1 LSQQPRELVVL
12 LLKNVMFRNSE
23 FRSLEDVLVEKYGF
37 GKVEEKEQKISE
49 LKQLIPEE
57 YRKKIVFE
65 EESRAPLVLEEVE
78 RKFSALKIFRG
89 TFLESE
95 VEVYIL
101 GEATQKE
108 NIIVGEEQY
117 IVYTAEYQM
126 VKFVGK
132 SGYAIQQLIE
142 RLTIDF
148 GIEFKSKE
156 WIFHRCEEG

>member
-1 LSQQPRELVVL
+1 MSQQPRELVVL

-49 LKQLIPEE
+49 LKQQIPEE

-78 RKFSALKIFRG
+78 RKLSALKIFKG

-142 RLTIDF
+142 RLTIDL

>member
-49 LKQLIPEE
+49 LKQQIPEE

-78 RKFSALKIFRG
+78 RKLSALKIFKG

-142 RLTIDF
+142 RLTIDL